1 MSIGFN
7 ANVGS
12 VAGNADLGRIFDA
25 VGSFGGHS
33 VRIGNET
40 CCLII
45 FFHHS
50 LNTFTVLSPVGIM
63 ESGSS
68 ISALLL
74 SGTISFGIRFASLCF
89 RLAFRPSTKPYEDIS
104 YDTSCP
110 SIIGFISVLALIPLE
125 RQALLWSICI
135 LQNKCIQTASAATII
150 IAYNMAVSQMKSP
163 KIVDIYGLP
172 GHCFVRVDSGKQC
185 SCYTRRS
192 LLVGGLRPQ
201 APENQ
206 SIALW
211 L

>member
-1 MSIGFN
+1 
-7 ANVGS
+7 
-12 VAGNADLGRIFDA
+12 
-25 VGSFGGHS
+25 
-33 VRIGNET
+33 
-40 CCLII
+40 
-45 FFHHS
+45 
-50 LNTFTVLSPVGIM
+50 M

-163 KIVDIYGLP
+163 KIVTFHGERHYYSTSIRGWCQELRWLKFHSHVVQVFAVTF
-172 GHCFVRVDSGKQC
+172 G
-185 SCYTRRS
+185 
-192 LLVGGLRPQ
+192 VGGS
-201 APENQ
+201 
-206 SIALW
+206 SIRSHKWLKYWLALGSDFR
-211 L
+211 

>member
-1 MSIGFN
+1 
-7 ANVGS
+7 
-12 VAGNADLGRIFDA
+12 
-25 VGSFGGHS
+25 
-33 VRIGNET
+33 
-40 CCLII
+40 
-45 FFHHS
+45 
-50 LNTFTVLSPVGIM
+50 M

-110 SIIGFISVLALIPLE
+110 SIIGFISVLALIPLQ
-125 RQALLWSICI
+125 RRALLWSICI
-135 LQNKCIQTASAATII
+135 LQNKCIQTASAVTII

-185 SCYTRRS
+185 NPGRIAKS
-192 LLVGGLRPQ
+192 LLVGSAPKPLKTRAALCGCVVFLRHSTFWLRLKSKKEKPLCQLSCCEQHLTQGLCYR
-201 APENQ
+201 
-206 SIALW
+206 SGFSSRRRSFSSGR
-211 L
+211 

>member
-1 MSIGFN
+1 
-7 ANVGS
+7 
-12 VAGNADLGRIFDA
+12 
-25 VGSFGGHS
+25 
-33 VRIGNET
+33 
-40 CCLII
+40 
-45 FFHHS
+45 
-50 LNTFTVLSPVGIM
+50 M

-172 GHCFVRVDSGKQC
+172 GNCFVRVDSGKQC
-185 SCYTRRS
+185 NPARIAQC
-192 LLVGGLRPQ
+192 LLVGS
-201 APENQ
+201 APKPLKTRAC
-206 SIALW
+206 ALW
-211 L
+211 LRRIPASSDSLAAPKSSKKKSPCASCAATNSV